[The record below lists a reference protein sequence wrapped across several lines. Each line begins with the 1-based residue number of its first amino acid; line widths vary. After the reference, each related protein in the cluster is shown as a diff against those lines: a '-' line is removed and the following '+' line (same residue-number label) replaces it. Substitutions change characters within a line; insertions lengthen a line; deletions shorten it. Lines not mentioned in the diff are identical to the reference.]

1 MRRAAAVSSERE
13 VAGDRQVY
21 RASGAQLAW
30 WAWVLFAVIILIVL
44 ALGRHDHGTAVTAA
58 LILAVTGVM
67 YACALWP
74 QITASQAGITVR
86 NPLRVHVLPWAVVTK
101 VTLAQTVQV
110 HYAGAARDRVV
121 HSWAVQSSGR
131 SQVRSQVRARRALRG
146 QQPEPGYAR
155 LPEDA
160 ATAVRGS
167 AAEFAARQ
175 LNERVK
181 AEHQRA
187 GQQPAGHQ
195 PAGHQPAGHQ
205 PAGHQPAGN
214 QRAGNQRAGRQTAG
228 PGTPAGPAAQTARAR
243 WAWGPIAA
251 IVLPLLLLVIV
262 AAI

>member
-1 MRRAAAVSSERE
+1 VVSSERDL
-13 VAGDRQVY
+13 AGDRQVY

-30 WAWVLFAVIILIVL
+30 WAWVLFAIVILIVL
-44 ALGRHDHGTAVTAA
+44 ALGHHDHGTAVTGA

-74 QITASQAGITVR
+74 QITAGQNGITVR

-101 VTLAQTVQV
+101 VTLVQTVQV
-110 HYAGAARDRVV
+110 HYPGAPGAARDRVV
-121 HSWAVQSSGR
+121 HSWAMQSSGR
-131 SQVRSQVRARRALRG
+131 SRVRGQVRARRALRG

-160 ATAVRGS
+160 ATALRGS

-175 LNERVK
+175 LNERVQ
-181 AEHQRA
+181 AEHQRAEHQRAEHQHSEHQPA
-187 GQQPAGHQ
+187 GQQPAGQ
-195 PAGHQPAGHQ
+195 QAAGSGA
-205 PAGHQPAGN
+205 
-214 QRAGNQRAGRQTAG
+214 
-228 PGTPAGPAAQTARAR
+228 PAGPAPQEAHAR

>member
-1 MRRAAAVSSERE
+1 MSSERE
-13 VAGDRQVY
+13 LAGDRQVY
-21 RASGAQLAW
+21 RTSGAQLAW
-30 WAWVLFAVIILIVL
+30 WAWVLFAVVILIVL

-74 QITASQAGITVR
+74 QITADQAGITVR

-101 VTLAQTVQV
+101 VTLVQTVQV
-110 HYAGAARDRVV
+110 HHTGAPGAARDRVV

-131 SQVRSQVRARRALRG
+131 SRVRSQVRARRALRG

-175 LNERVK
+175 LNERVQ

-187 GQQPAGHQ
+187 EQDRHAGHSR
-195 PAGHQPAGHQ
+195 G
-205 PAGHQPAGN
+205 
-214 QRAGNQRAGRQTAG
+214 TAG
-228 PGTPAGPAAQTARAR
+228 PGPARREPARRAAAAGRSGRARDPGRARPQAARVR
-243 WAWGPIAA
+243 WAWADRRDRPAAAAAGHRGRNLTGPASR
-251 IVLPLLLLVIV
+251 V
-262 AAI
+262 

>member
-1 MRRAAAVSSERE
+1 M
-13 VAGDRQVY
+13 
-21 RASGAQLAW
+21 
-30 WAWVLFAVIILIVL
+30 
-44 ALGRHDHGTAVTAA
+44 
-58 LILAVTGVM
+58 
-67 YACALWP
+67 
-74 QITASQAGITVR
+74 
-86 NPLRVHVLPWAVVTK
+86 
-101 VTLAQTVQV
+101 
-110 HYAGAARDRVV
+110 

-175 LNERVK
+175 LNERVQ

-187 GQQPAGHQ
+187 EQER
-195 PAGHQPAGHQ
+195 
-205 PAGHQPAGN
+205 AGHQPAGN
-214 QRAGNQRAGRQTAG
+214 QPAGNQPAGNQPAGNQPAGNQPAGQQTAG

>member
-1 MRRAAAVSSERE
+1 MSLERE
-13 VAGDRQVY
+13 LAGDRQVY
-21 RASGAQLAW
+21 RTSGAQRAW
-30 WAWVLFAVIILIVL
+30 WAWVLFAVVILIVL
-44 ALGRHDHGTAVTAA
+44 ALGHHDHGTAVTEA

-86 NPLRVHVLPWAVVTK
+86 NPLRVHVLPWAVVTR
-101 VTLAQTVQV
+101 VTLVQTVQV
-110 HYAGAARDRVV
+110 HYTGAPGAARDRVV

-131 SQVRSQVRARRALRG
+131 SRVRSQVRARRALRG

-167 AAEFAARQ
+167 APEFAVRQ
-175 LNERVK
+175 LNERV
-181 AEHQRA
+181 Q
-187 GQQPAGHQ
+187 AGHQ
-195 PAGHQPAGHQ
+195 PAGHQPAG
-205 PAGHQPAGN
+205 
-214 QRAGNQRAGRQTAG
+214 
-228 PGTPAGPAAQTARAR
+228 PGTAAGTTAQAAQAARAR

-251 IVLPLLLLVIV
+251 IVLPLLLLLVIV

>member
-1 MRRAAAVSSERE
+1 
-13 VAGDRQVY
+13 
-21 RASGAQLAW
+21 
-30 WAWVLFAVIILIVL
+30 
-44 ALGRHDHGTAVTAA
+44 
-58 LILAVTGVM
+58 M

-175 LNERVK
+175 LNERVQ

-187 GQQPAGHQ
+187 EQERAGHQ
-195 PAGHQPAGHQ
+195 R
-205 PAGHQPAGN
+205 AGHQPAGN
-214 QRAGNQRAGRQTAG
+214 QAAGNQAAGNQAAR
-228 PGTPAGPAAQTARAR
+228 PGTPAGPAAQTARAH

-251 IVLPLLLLVIV
+251 IGLPLLLLVIV

>member
-1 MRRAAAVSSERE
+1 MSSERE
-13 VAGDRQVY
+13 LAGDRQVY
-21 RASGAQLAW
+21 RTSGAQLAW
-30 WAWVLFAVIILIVL
+30 WAWVLFAVVILIVL

-74 QITASQAGITVR
+74 QITASQVGITVR

-110 HYAGAARDRVV
+110 HHAGAPGAARDRVV

-167 AAEFAARQ
+167 AAEFAVRQ
-175 LNERVK
+175 LNERVQ

-187 GQQPAGHQ
+187 EQERAGNQPAGNQ
-195 PAGHQPAGHQ
+195 PAGN
-205 PAGHQPAGN
+205 QPAGN
-214 QRAGNQRAGRQTAG
+214 QRAGQQTAG
-228 PGTPAGPAAQTARAR
+228 PGTPAGPAAQAARAR

-251 IVLPLLLLVIV
+251 IVLPLLLLVTV